1 MIADGIKDDA
11 QSSDIT
17 MPCNVISA
25 GSPAKILPQFHLL
38 SLAQLFDK
46 ATDAEGGAIHANQ
59 EEILRWYYYGKEFLI
74 QASVIVQDDQKK
86 QDCVYQKSPVKLARE
101 NSESFQEIIDNFS
114 KQEDECPTSEISAGG
129 SCQNS
134 IIVKTN
140 QTDASE
146 AQERS
151 LVYSA
156 TPATSNIYD
165 ETAKWGETYY
175 YDDETDDWGTPYEDD
190 DRGYYLNL
198 NTGEIRRKETSAYA

>member
-74 QASVIVQDDQKK
+74 QASVIVQD
-86 QDCVYQKSPVKLARE
+86 
-101 NSESFQEIIDNFS
+101 DNFS